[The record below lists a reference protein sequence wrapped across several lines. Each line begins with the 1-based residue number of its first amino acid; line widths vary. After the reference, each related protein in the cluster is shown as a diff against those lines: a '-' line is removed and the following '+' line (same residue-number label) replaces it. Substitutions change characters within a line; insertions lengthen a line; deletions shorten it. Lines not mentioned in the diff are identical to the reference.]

1 MSNSRPVVVAGLLL
15 GVCAASPQAPPT
27 TLQSNASLVLVDV
40 VVTNKGKPVQG
51 LNESQ
56 FKVMEDGKERTI
68 TSFEEHR
75 PAHRM
80 SPGDCRRT
88 LTLTVLITRTRRR

>member
-1 MSNSRPVVVAGLLL
+1 MSSTRPVFPVVVAGLLL
-15 GVCAASPQAPPT
+15 AVCAASPQSPPT

-51 LNESQ
+51 LNKSQ
-56 FKVMEDGKERTI
+56 FKVMEDGKPQTI

-75 PAHRM
+75 PAAAPDVPRAIATGH
-80 SPGDCRRT
+80 
-88 LTLTVLITRTRRR
+88 LH